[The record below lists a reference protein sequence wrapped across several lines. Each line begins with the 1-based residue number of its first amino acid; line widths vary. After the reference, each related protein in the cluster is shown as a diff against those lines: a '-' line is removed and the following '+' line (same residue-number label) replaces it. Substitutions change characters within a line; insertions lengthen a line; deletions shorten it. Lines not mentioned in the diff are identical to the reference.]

1 MHYQTFLRIARA
13 LTLGGACA
21 LAISVNLGVALVSLS
36 KAVLLLGTALM
47 LILAYFEGSSPID
60 QSSAKAIRNSIER
73 VWSLTTT
80 KIIFACL
87 LWMLVSSIWSICN
100 THDWMVAWVRHARL
114 LVYPLI
120 VFCLVNPANV
130 ILTLQ
135 GLVVGQTFV
144 VICSWLLWLGVPHI
158 MSNPLYPRDWGIVI
172 NGHLEQPIMTSLMV
186 VCVWTLKDEIFPTLN
201 RIWIYILCT
210 LSVGN
215 VFFIMNGRTGFLAMV
230 LAMTCALYFGYK
242 QKFKFSV
249 AWISI
254 APILLVITLAIFSP
268 RFAQRALEVKHDL
281 ELYSQGNDA
290 TSQGYRIDYWV
301 QSIKAIKDSPLLGT
315 GVGSWRQDYIAYGGN
330 EPNPPSNP
338 HQQFLLWFVESGLIG
353 LLLMVALFI
362 SFFKDAQLLSKRPK
376 EAMLSV
382 TWIALM
388 VSMFNCPFYGAGM
401 GEFFILLLACMV
413 ALGRLPD
420 EQKLAS
426 AELLKSR
433 PLSWI
438 EELGQQVITQ
448 PLSHAVP
455 GNERNYRNSEG
466 LRKLGWRHLRKL
478 IYLNLHRQTE
488 LMAVKAS
495 PNWKKGL
502 WIYQRTAQIGDSL
515 MDLAPRSLFKLKGL
529 EVDLLTPKHLCEIFQ
544 DDPYFNKV
552 FDRIEN
558 SELKAYDFVIVQSIH
573 HRALKEKIRHFPMLP
588 WICIQGFYDVPD
600 FARSRWSAQRLIDVF
615 DWTDEQTNLEQ
626 HAYPKLGNI
635 KPTLN
640 FDVHP
645 DIEVMIA
652 VGGMDPSR
660 TYHQWEQ
667 VIRELSNLGVKEC
680 VLIGKGDVAEQE
692 AKKIQIEL
700 GHLVKIK
707 NLINLTSLI
716 DCARMLE
723 TTQTL
728 FTADGGMM
736 HLGVASGTREIVALF
751 TQGINPS
758 FRLPNP
764 LIEGAIQVQ
773 SGEINDIAP
782 NEIIE
787 RFKKLRSIATSL
799 GD

>member
-1 MHYQTFLRIARA
+1 M
-13 LTLGGACA
+13 
-21 LAISVNLGVALVSLS
+21 LA
-36 KAVLLLGTALM
+36 
-47 LILAYFEGSSPID
+47 
-60 QSSAKAIRNSIER
+60 
-73 VWSLTTT
+73 
-80 KIIFACL
+80 
-87 LWMLVSSIWSICN
+87 SSIWSICN
-100 THDWMVAWVRHARL
+100 THDWLMAWLRHARL
-114 LVYPLI
+114 LVFPLL

-135 GLVVGQTFV
+135 GLVAGQTFV

-158 MSNPLYPRDWGIVI
+158 ISNPLYPKDWGIVI

-186 VCVWTLKDEIFPTLN
+186 VCLWTLKDEIFPYLN
-201 RIWIYILCT
+201 RKWIYLLCA

-230 LAMTCALYFGYK
+230 LAMTCALYFWCK
-242 QKFKFSV
+242 QRFKFSV
-249 AWISI
+249 VWISI
-254 APILLVITLAIFSP
+254 APILLVITLGLFSP

-301 QSIKAIKDSPLLGT
+301 QSLKAIKDSPILGT

-353 LLLMVALFI
+353 LLLMVTLFI
-362 SFFKDAQLLSKRPK
+362 SFFKDAQSLSKRSR
-376 EAMLSV
+376 ETMLSV

-401 GEFFILLLACMV
+401 GEFFLLILACMV
-413 ALGRLPD
+413 VLGQPNISHQHESSER
-420 EQKLAS
+420 S
-426 AELLKSR
+426 NSR

-448 PLSHAVP
+448 PLSNAVP
-455 GNERNYRNSEG
+455 GNELNYRNSEG

-478 IYLNLHRQTE
+478 IYLKLNKQDG
-488 LMAVKAS
+488 LMVVKANPS
-495 PNWKKGL
+495 WKKGL

-515 MDLAPRSLFKLKGL
+515 MDLAPRNLFKMNGL

-558 SELKAYDFVIVQSIH
+558 GELNEYDFVIIQSVH
-573 HRALKEKIRHFPMLP
+573 HRALKEKIKHFPRLP

-600 FARSRWSAQRLIDVF
+600 FARSRLSAQRLIDVF
-615 DWTDEQTNLEQ
+615 EWTQEQKNLEQ
-626 HAYPKLGNI
+626 HAHQKLGI
-635 KPTLN
+635 HKPSSNLDSQPN
-640 FDVHP
+640 
-645 DIEVMIA
+645 IEVMIA
-652 VGGMDPSR
+652 IGGMDPSR
-660 TYHQWEQ
+660 TYHQWDQ
-667 VIRELSNLGVKEC
+667 VIRELSTLGINEC
-680 VLIGKGDVAEQE
+680 VLIGKGDLAEQE
-692 AKKIQIEL
+692 AKKIQNEL
-700 GHLVKIK
+700 SHLLKIK

-716 DCARMLE
+716 DCAQMLE
-723 TTQTL
+723 RTRTL

-736 HLGVASGTREIVALF
+736 HLGVASGTRKIVALF

-758 FRLPNP
+758 FRLPHP
-764 LIEGAIQVQ
+764 HVDGAIQVS

-782 NEIIE
+782 NLIVD
-787 RFKKLRSIATSL
+787 RFKKLRSLDASI
-799 GD
+799 